1 MPIVVPC
8 AAAAAHAGGVGATAL
23 GLGMGKADLEL
34 TQELF
39 KLQMRQAK
47 RLWTADWAENSLR
60 HGEQCLQ
67 SAQQHTES
75 QAMAAATYFQA
86 EKLASQAIKLA
97 RDQDGRAYEMAWRA
111 EVRESLRDE
120 LTNQNNR
127 FNIVMLCDTVCLSCV
142 FSLVADGTPPTDTP
156 QIMLNCYVFCLGFS
170 TLLFTISIWC
180 AVIVVRRLHEHTAS
194 TLERKLFAQSE
205 DLQRV
210 WQHQLS
216 ENLPTGP
223 DVMHLVNQAYENWV
237 SEYLSPLGNC
247 SIHLLSVGVV
257 AMFITAGLLMHN
269 RYLIEYHASV
279 SVPILFW
286 SMVILTSATVLC
298 MKFSE
303 DRKEKMKLGVYNVSG
318 RDASATD
325 TGPYAKISKAAKE
338 LFSDKAVGLSSVERM
353 EFLNKREKAERDL
366 CAKSKSL
373 HQRVG
378 SLIKESER
386 RAKTRKD
393 ILNLLTTADEELD
406 SLPEALTSR
415 LNKVLHDV
423 DEADTRTAALV
434 SMHSENMASLES
446 SSNWNQSPQRPDRQM
461 QPMAPYP
468 TDAQR
473 IPVSLEHLR
482 MKLGGV
488 SLTTLLRLRN
498 LSDEPLRLKS
508 GVHLAKGA
516 YVKSLN
522 AMDPHNNSVAYHL
535 YPGTEIPPRT
545 EVAVAARSGGGW
557 VPTSGIEGEL
567 VYTNRDDSWV
577 FRIKFVNQ
585 LVGNVRIC
593 KVQAVPTVEETS
605 HNPNLN
611 DQCWKITRD
620 EIDRKANNE
629 VVVTFDKLEGHEA
642 IKAVSER
649 LRSQLCLKSGYL
661 LKNIAF
667 GLRLQW
673 HKKWFVLTPT
683 ELAWSQDMAS
693 ESTSKIFVK
702 DIISVKLGS
711 DIVKK
716 NIIEIRTRMEGSDT
730 YKLAAESPKECYDW
744 IQKISSEAGLYS
756 EETKL
761 DDVYRSTSKSSD
773 SSVELNGSIECVAGD
788 FGTQVLPI

>member
-1 MPIVVPC
+1 M
-8 AAAAAHAGGVGATAL
+8 AT
-23 GLGMGKADLEL
+23 
-34 TQELF
+34 
-39 KLQMRQAK
+39 
-47 RLWTADWAENSLR
+47 
-60 HGEQCLQ
+60 
-67 SAQQHTES
+67 
-75 QAMAAATYFQA
+75 ATYFQA

-142 FSLVADGTPPTDTP
+142 FSLVADGSPPTDTP
-156 QIMLNCYVFCLGFS
+156 RVMLHSYVFCLGFS

-180 AVIVVRRLHEHTAS
+180 AVMVVRRLHEHTAA

-205 DLQRV
+205 DLQRL
-210 WQHQLS
+210 WQHQLR

-223 DVMHLVNQAYENWV
+223 EVMHLVNQAYENWV

-247 SIHLLSVGVV
+247 SIHMLSFGVV
-257 AMFITAGLLMHN
+257 AMFVTAGLLMHN
-269 RYLIEYHASV
+269 RYLIEYQAPM

-286 SMVILTSATVLC
+286 STVLITSATILC

-318 RDASATD
+318 RDASTTD
-325 TGPYAKISKAAKE
+325 TGPHAKIIRAAKE
-338 LFSDKAVGLSSVERM
+338 LFSDKAVGLGSEKRM
-353 EFLNKREKAERDL
+353 EILDRREKAERDL
-366 CAKSKSL
+366 CAKTKSL

-378 SLIKESER
+378 SLLQEAER
-386 RAKTRKD
+386 RAKMRKE

-415 LNKVLHDV
+415 LNKVLHEV
-423 DEADTRTAALV
+423 DEADTRTAGLV
-434 SMHSENMASLES
+434 SIHTENMPSIES
-446 SSNWNQSPQRPDRQM
+446 SSHWNKTHQQPGSQM
-461 QPMAPYP
+461 QPMAPNP
-468 TDAQR
+468 IDAQR
-473 IPVSLEHLR
+473 IPVALGNLR

-508 GVHLAKGA
+508 GVHLTKGA

-522 AMDPHNNSVAYHL
+522 AMDPQNNSVSYHL

-545 EVAVAARSGGGW
+545 EVVVAARSGGGW

-567 VYTNRDDSWV
+567 VYTNRDGSWI
-577 FRIKFVNQ
+577 FRVKFVNQ
-585 LVGNVRIC
+585 LVGNVRMC
-593 KVQAVPTVEETS
+593 KVQAIPAGEDTADNYN
-605 HNPNLN
+605 HNGP
-611 DQCWKITRD
+611 CWKISRD

-629 VVVTFDKLEGHEA
+629 VVISFEKLQGKEA
-642 IKAVSER
+642 LEAASER
-649 LRSQLCLKSGYL
+649 HQSQLCLKSDYL
-661 LKNIAF
+661 LKNISF

-673 HKKWFVLTPT
+673 HKKWFVLTST
-683 ELAWSQDMAS
+683 ELTWSQDMAS
-693 ESTSKIFVK
+693 ESTSKIFLK
-702 DIISVKLGS
+702 DIIRVKPGS

-716 NIIEIRTRMEGSDT
+716 NIIEIHTRIENRDP
-730 YKLAAESPKECYDW
+730 YKLAAESPEECNDW
-744 IQKISSEAGLYS
+744 IQKILSAAGLDS
-756 EETKL
+756 EEMKL
-761 DDVYRSTSKSSD
+761 DDVYRYTSKSSD
-773 SSVELNGSIECVAGD
+773 SSVGLNGSIECVTSD